1 MSIPSPT
8 PLKSQSDPMDGFKEL
23 RDAEDYFDFFS
34 LPFDPRVLDTSRLHI
49 LKAFSDSIADIQQQ
63 VGSDPSSLWS
73 LHRQAL
79 QNAYALFQV
88 SSGVEQKLFAVFQ
101 RRPGHIVSLDSL

>member
-8 PLKSQSDPMDGFKEL
+8 AVKSHPDPMHGFNEL

-49 LKAFSDSIADIQQQ
+49 LKAFSDSIADLRQKA
-63 VGSDPSSLWS
+63 GSDPSKLWS